1 MSLTNLEEHEMKQND
16 MKSKITKI
24 VTSQPF
30 ILFVFIILVAVVTN
44 SINPKFLTRSTINSI
59 LGQAA
64 GLGLVS
70 AGATVLVISG
80 HFDISTGRMVGLSM
94 CAMALMMNAGI
105 NPVVASLAGV
115 GICVLCSLFN
125 GIISIAFNAPSFV
138 VTLATQNIFYSIALL
153 ITNGYMQTL
162 YGKYRV
168 LASAKIGGIV
178 PLIYVI
184 LFLGFVF
191 IYILLKYTRTGRE
204 VYAIGT
210 NQRCAYI
217 SGININFSKLKFF
230 LISGVLVGVASMLML
245 SRISAAQ
252 ATTGYGMETE
262 AIGAVVIGGSS
273 INGGKGGVVGTFFG
287 VILLS
292 MISTAINMLH
302 INAFY
307 EYMVYGAVILL
318 ALGITALRNYT
329 VAKKSGS

>member
-1 MSLTNLEEHEMKQND
+1 MEEKKRN
-16 MKSKITKI
+16 KSKVLKLL
-24 VTSQPF
+24 TSQPF
-30 ILFVFIILVAVVTN
+30 ILFIFIILVAVVTN
-44 SINPKFLTRSTINSI
+44 SINSKFLTWGTINSI

-94 CAMALMMNAGI
+94 CAMAIMLNAGM
-105 NPVVASLAGV
+105 NPVFVSLLGIL
-115 GICVLCSLFN
+115 ICVACSVFN
-125 GIISIAFNAPSFV
+125 GAVSVAFGAPSFV
-138 VTLATQNIFYSIALL
+138 VTLATQNIYYSIALL
-153 ITNGYMQTL
+153 LTNGYMQTL
-162 YGKYRV
+162 YGKYRT
-168 LASAKIGGIV
+168 LASYNIFGV
-178 PLIYVI
+178 FPLIYLI
-184 LFLGFVF
+184 LILGFVC
-191 IYILLKYTRTGRE
+191 IYVLLRHTRTGRH

-210 NQRCAYI
+210 NERAAYI
-217 SGININFSKLKFF
+217 SGVNLKLSKLKFF
-230 LISGVLVGVASMLML
+230 LISGVLVGVASMVML

-273 INGGKGGVVGTFFG
+273 INVGKGGVVGTFMG

-307 EYMVYGAVILL
+307 EYMVYGIVILL
-318 ALGITALRNYT
+318 ALAITAVRNYT
-329 VAKKSGS
+329 VEKQNG

>member
-1 MSLTNLEEHEMKQND
+1 MEGQKKN
-16 MKSKITKI
+16 KSKILKI

-44 SINPKFLTRSTINSI
+44 SINSKFLTWGTINSI

-80 HFDISTGRMVGLSM
+80 HFDISTGRMVGLAM
-94 CAMALMMNAGI
+94 CAMAIMLNSGMNPFVVSILGI
-105 NPVVASLAGV
+105 L
-115 GICVLCSLFN
+115 ICVACSVFN
-125 GIISIAFNAPSFV
+125 GAVSIAFNAPSFV
-138 VTLATQNIFYSIALL
+138 VTLATQNIYYSIALL
-153 ITNGYMQTL
+153 LTNGYMQTL
-162 YGKYRV
+162 YGKYRT
-168 LASAKIGGIV
+168 LASYNIFEKI
-178 PLIYVI
+178 PLIYLVLI
-184 LFLGFVF
+184 LGFVSV
-191 IYILLKYTRTGRE
+191 YILLKHTRTGRN

-210 NQRCAYI
+210 NERAAYI
-217 SGININFSKLKFF
+217 SGVNIKWSKLKFF
-230 LISGVLVGVASMLML
+230 LISGILVGIASMLML

-273 INGGKGGVVGTFFG
+273 INGGKGGVIGTFMG

-307 EYMVYGAVILL
+307 EYMVYGIVILL
-318 ALGITALRNYT
+318 ALAITAIRSYT
-329 VAKKSGS
+329 VEKKNG

>member
-1 MSLTNLEEHEMKQND
+1 MGEKKN
-16 MKSKITKI
+16 KSQALKVI
-24 VTSQPF
+24 TSQPF

-44 SINPKFLTRSTINSI
+44 SINDKFLTWGTINSI

-80 HFDISTGRMVGLSM
+80 HFDISTGRMVGLAM
-94 CAMALMMNAGI
+94 CTMAIMLNGGM
-105 NPVVASLAGV
+105 NPVLASLLGV
-115 GICVLCSLFN
+115 LICVGCSVFN
-125 GIISIAFNAPSFV
+125 GAVSIAFNAPSFV
-138 VTLATQNIFYSIALL
+138 VTLATQNIYYSIALL
-153 ITNGYMQTL
+153 LTDGYMQTL
-162 YGKYRV
+162 YGKYRT
-168 LASAKIGGIV
+168 LASYKVFGIF
-178 PLIYVI
+178 PLIYLV
-184 LFLGFVF
+184 LVLGFVS
-191 IYILLKYTRTGRE
+191 IYVLLKHTRTGRQ

-210 NQRCAYI
+210 NESAAYI
-217 SGININFSKLKFF
+217 SGINIKASKLKFF
-230 LISGVLVGVASMLML
+230 VISGVLVGIASMLML

-273 INGGKGGVVGTFFG
+273 INGGKGGVVGTFMG

-307 EYMVYGAVILL
+307 EYMVYGIVILL
-318 ALGITALRNYT
+318 ALAITAIRDYT
-329 VAKKSGS
+329 VAKENS